1 MPDPKLAKKKYW
13 LPFLEDVVKV
23 QPNDVLIGFSSGGAC
38 ALRYAE
44 QNALAGLVLISPHYT
59 DLGDEEEKVSG
70 YFDEPWNWE
79 AIKNNVSKSVLFH
92 GSGDPWIPIQD
103 FKFISDSIGAERH
116 EILDTKHFLETTSI
130 PGIEEIITQ
139 LFSNKP

>member
-59 DLGDEEEKVSG
+59 DLGDDVEKVSG
-70 YFDEPWNWE
+70 YFDDNWKWDN
-79 AIKNNVSKSVLFH
+79 IKNNVEKSILFH
-92 GSGDPWIPIQD
+92 GSDDPWIPQ
-103 FKFISDSIGAERH
+103 E